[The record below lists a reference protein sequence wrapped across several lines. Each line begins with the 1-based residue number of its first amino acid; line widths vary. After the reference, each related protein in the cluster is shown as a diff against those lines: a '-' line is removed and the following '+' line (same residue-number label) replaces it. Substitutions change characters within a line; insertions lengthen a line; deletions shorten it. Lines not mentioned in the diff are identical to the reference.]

1 MSQLITAMCI
11 AFFLQSPP
19 GDHVMD
25 GRFNEWAEENPAA
38 PDDGAGLIRAVRVSD
53 DPHYV
58 YVQIDLDQP
67 RTLQW
72 LEEELRL
79 EFDLDGSTRSGLTG
93 YDGMRG
99 VDAVVV
105 FSPIE
110 PDRGRTKPGATIY
123 AAGPDGSAVKATVD
137 ALGVVAMPTHSGD
150 RFEIRLDRAP
160 AFSSKAFSLQCLTR
174 NSTQVQD
181 RTPLIKH
188 VFATKSNK
196 RPAKTIHD
204 PAAPPAEGE
213 IRVVSW
219 NGEFGALFKN
229 PTPFQRSFQALQ
241 PDIVLLQELPNKLA
255 PQKLA
260 DWFDQLDRSQ
270 SWNTCVG
277 GQSLCVAVATPHP
290 MEAVREL
297 NPVRKLTP
305 AGKGNIVR
313 ATGGLVR
320 MNERTV
326 LAVAIHLKCCG
337 RLGSSEDEKRRS
349 EVEAIHEAVRLAIK
363 RLKPD
368 GVVIGGDFNL
378 VGGPGILETLARKL
392 APGGADLIV
401 SEPIRPR
408 GDDTT
413 TWGREGESFVPG
425 RLDFIL
431 YGGSLK
437 TTSEDILDVTQLG
450 ASWRRTHRIPEEP
463 PSDHL
468 PIKIDL
474 AWEPAKQEHTTP

>member
-19 GDHVMD
+19 DGHVMD
-25 GRFNEWAEENPAA
+25 GRFSDWAQENPAA
-38 PDDGAGLIRAVRVSD
+38 PDDGRGLIRAVRVSD
-53 DPHYV
+53 DPHHV

-79 EFDLDGSTRSGLTG
+79 EFDLDGTTRTGLTG
-93 YDGMRG
+93 YDGMEG
-99 VDAVVV
+99 VEAVVV

-110 PDRGRTKPGATIY
+110 PGRDRTKPGATLY
-123 AAGPDGSAVKATVD
+123 GAKQDGSAAQTTVD

-150 RFEIRLDRAP
+150 RFEIRLDRSP
-160 AFSSKAFSLQCLTR
+160 AFTSDSFRLQCITR
-174 NSTQVQD
+174 DRAQVRD
-181 RTPLIKH
+181 RTPFIEHAFTSK
-188 VFATKSNK
+188 ASK
-196 RPAKTIHD
+196 RAAKAIHD
-204 PAAPPAEGE
+204 PAQAPAAGE

-229 PTPFQRSFQALQ
+229 PNPFKRSFQALQ
-241 PDIVLLQELPNKLA
+241 PDIVLLQELPDKLA
-255 PQKLA
+255 PKKLS
-260 DWFDQLDRSQ
+260 DWFDTLDRKQ
-270 SWNTCVG
+270 SWTTSVG

-290 MEAVREL
+290 MEPVSEL
-297 NPVRKLTP
+297 SPVRKLAP
-305 AGKGNIVR
+305 GGKGNIVR
-313 ATGGLVR
+313 ATGGLIR
-320 MNERTV
+320 IGKRTI
-326 LAVAIHLKCCG
+326 LAVAVHLKCCG
-337 RLGSSEDEKRRS
+337 RLGSSEDEKRRA
-349 EVEAIHEAVRLAIK
+349 EAEAIHEAVRLAIK

-378 VGGPGILETLARKL
+378 VGGPGILATLARKL
-392 APGGADLIV
+392 APGGGDLVV

-413 TWGREGESFVPG
+413 TWGRKGESFVPG

-431 YGGSLK
+431 YGGSLQA
-437 TTSEDILDVTQLG
+437 TSEDILDVTQLG
-450 ASWRRTHRIPEEP
+450 ASWRRKHRIPEEP

-474 AWEPAKQEHTTP
+474 AWEPVTQERPAP